1 MRISSSGFDGYIESG
16 AEALE
21 HLKNY
26 RKIAE
31 KIKEMARRRCGSA
44 RVMVFGSVVEGRIT
58 ALSDIDVLIICDL
71 DEEERVKLKAEI
83 RRELGYDVPVE
94 LHIASEEEFRRWYRR
109 FLDTFEEV

>member
-1 MRISSSGFDGYIESG
+1 M
-16 AEALE
+16 
-21 HLKNY
+21 KNY

-31 KIKEMARRRCGSA
+31 KIKEIARRRCRNA
-44 RVMVFGSVVEGRIT
+44 RVVVFGSAVERKVT

-71 DEEERVKLKAEI
+71 DKEEQVRLKAEI
-83 RRELGYDVPVE
+83 RRQLGYDVPVE

>member
-1 MRISSSGFDGYIESG
+1 MRISSFDNYIESG
-16 AEALE
+16 AEVLE

-26 RKIAE
+26 RKIAK
-31 KIKEMARRRCGSA
+31 KIKEIARKKCGNA
-44 RVMVFGSVVEGRIT
+44 RVIVFGSVIEGRIT

-71 DEEERVKLKAEI
+71 DKEQRIRLRTEI
-83 RRELGYDVPVE
+83 IKKLGYDVPVE

>member
-1 MRISSSGFDGYIESG
+1 MSSFDSYVESG
-16 AEALE
+16 AEVLK

-31 KIKEMARRRCGSA
+31 KIKGIARRRCRNA
-44 RVMVFGSVVEGRIT
+44 RVIVFGSVVENRVT

-71 DEEERVKLKAEI
+71 DKEERVKLKAEI
-83 RRELGYDVPVE
+83 RRQLGYDVPVE

>member
-1 MRISSSGFDGYIESG
+1 MRISSSSFDNYVESG
-16 AEALE
+16 AEVLK

-44 RVMVFGSVVEGRIT
+44 RVIVFGSVVEERIT

-71 DEEERVKLKAEI
+71 DEEERVKL
-83 RRELGYDVPVE
+83 RPR
-94 LHIASEEEFRRWYRR
+94 
-109 FLDTFEEV
+109 

>member
-1 MRISSSGFDGYIESG
+1 MRISSFDSYVESG
-16 AEALE
+16 AEVLK

-83 RRELGYDVPVE
+83 RRGARIRCP
-94 LHIASEEEFRRWYRR
+94 RRAPHSVRR
-109 FLDTFEEV
+109 GVQEME